1 MAIPLLMFALALS
14 VIVGAVACWKVRAN
28 VVARDAVFARR
39 WPRDEPHDQ
48 LPIRWELKPD
58 PAPPEWRVP
67 NSRRDVL
74 PGPQLT
80 ELDHPAFQNPI
91 IRGPLMGIPAD
102 SEMLDQKNH
111 ERIGNAKLTR
121 SPAALGKLG
130 KYSLNVQSP
139 LLDGKWQFWQLGL
152 ANNYARRIRRLYG
165 LANMPIDPHWQARYN
180 AARQAAADAY
190 SQPRGFVLDRD
201 EELRAWFGRSPDFH
215 PRLQRFCSIDPDAVR
230 SQNVERLLSQIDGR
244 PPPGPPYENSVPKR
258 MTLTFLSMYRAQLTL
273 LQQTPVLDPT
283 QMAKMQDLKQ
293 KIEIPEAFLA
303 TLN

>member
-1 MAIPLLMFALALS
+1 
-14 VIVGAVACWKVRAN
+14 VRAN

-48 LPIRWELKPD
+48 LLIPWELKSD
-58 PAPPEWRVP
+58 PLPPEWRVP

-74 PGPQLT
+74 PGAQLA

-111 ERIGNAKLTR
+111 LRIGNAKLTR

-130 KYSLNVQSP
+130 NYSLNVQTP

-152 ANNYARRIRRLYG
+152 AHNYARRIRRLYG
-165 LANMPIDPHWQARYN
+165 LANLPIDPHWQARYN
-180 AARQAAADAY
+180 AARQAAQEAY
-190 SQPRGFVLDRD
+190 AQPRGFVLDRD
-201 EELRAWFGRSPDFH
+201 EELRAWFGRYHEFH
-215 PRLQRFCSIDPDAVR
+215 PPIERFCSTDAESVR
-230 SQNVERLLSQIDGR
+230 REQVERLLTRIDGQSR
-244 PPPGPPYENSVPKR
+244 QHFQSAGVPEQMTRRFLTMYEQ
-258 MTLTFLSMYRAQLTL
+258 QLDQ
-273 LQQTPVLDPT
+273 LQKTPVLDPR
-283 QMAKMQDLKQ
+283 QMPRMQDLQ
-293 KIEIPEAFLA
+293 AKIETLKLFLA